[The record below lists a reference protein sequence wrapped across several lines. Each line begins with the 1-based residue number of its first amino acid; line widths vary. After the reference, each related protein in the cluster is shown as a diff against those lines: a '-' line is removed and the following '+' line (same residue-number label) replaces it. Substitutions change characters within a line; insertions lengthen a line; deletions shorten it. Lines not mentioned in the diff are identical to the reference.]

1 MPLHSNNDYN
11 KKLKPLARELRKT
24 MTPGEKKLWYQVLNQ
39 SKMMNYRFLRQR
51 AIDNYIADF
60 FCKEIKLL
68 IEVDGTHHDL
78 QQKEDEQRDTRL
90 RELGYETFRI
100 SHYMVMKDIENV
112 IRAIEAKVLER
123 EATLG
128 IKPNES
134 PL

>member
-1 MPLHSNNDYN
+1 M
-11 KKLKPLARELRKT
+11 KPYQKDNIPRAKELRKN

-51 AIDNYIADF
+51 AIDNHIADF
-60 FCKEIKLL
+60 FCKELKLL

-90 RELGYETFRI
+90 KILGYETFRV
-100 SHYMVMKDIENV
+100 SHYMVMTDIENV
-112 IRAIEAKVLER
+112 VRAIEAKVLER
-123 EATLG
+123 EEALG
-128 IKPNES
+128 IKHSDS